1 MPPSVRYFFIVSV
14 TTVIVFIVLYV
25 LSFGGDQSYQ
35 KLNISDSVMLAQV
48 CSSFIDGKSRF
59 LWRNKLMIHEK
70 PSCTEYVTQSHY
82 ITAPLSQEEVDFPLA
97 YVMVIHHNFDTFAR
111 LDRKSVV

>member
-1 MPPSVRYFFIVSV
+1 MRHFFIVSV

-35 KLNISDSVMLAQV
+35 KLNISDSAMLAQV
-48 CSSFIDGKSRF
+48 CTSFTNGKNSF

-70 PSCTEYVTQSHY
+70 PSCTEYVTQSHLPSPCLRFLKQDL
-82 ITAPLSQEEVDFPLA
+82 TL
-97 YVMVIHHNFDTFAR
+97 
-111 LDRKSVV
+111 